1 MIAIRTTIQVDCS
14 QACLAHV
21 YMSTFAQRG
30 AGCVCSRARAHGVDI
45 EMSGSPQ
52 GESLSR
58 SAGLLQQLGRTT
70 HLSSCRRGSKGHAL

>member
-21 YMSTFAQRG
+21 YVSTFAQRG

-45 EMSGSPQ
+45 EMSGS
-52 GESLSR
+52 GGVLESLSW
-58 SAGLLQQLGRTT
+58 TT
-70 HLSSCRRGSKGHAL
+70 AATRAHDAP